1 MQIWEW
7 TMDSAHSSF
16 ESRRELI
23 TFLPGH
29 AKPSGGCPV
38 WMAELTQTSL
48 LEGLLKPSCLWSE
61 SGYLMWSCPRH
72 GGTRSTE
79 HSCRSGA
86 ASIPSSLL
94 FGQQEPSRHPGSTP
108 HGVTK
113 SARAVTTHRI
123 LFPDVVLAGAGR
135 GLLIRLNFL
144 PFWEFVFF
152 FSSLK
157 PKAEFLFEND
167 FLDWF

>member
-123 LFPDVVLAGAGR
+123 LFPIWCWLEQEGGCSSDWTFFPSESL
-135 GLLIRLNFL
+135 
-144 PFWEFVFF
+144 FF
-152 FSSLK
+152 FFPLLNQRQNFCLK
-157 PKAEFLFEND
+157 MIS
-167 FLDWF
+167 